1 MPHALL
7 VDEPIAL
14 DRKLEQRQT
23 ERREI
28 SYPAKITL
36 LGTTPEI
43 LHGMVRNISEGGT
56 QIRLDQPLPPPTLV
70 KIEYEDNL
78 LLGEVI
84 YCEETQSGWLV
95 GVRIEHGLF
104 ALTNIAT
111 VMQKF

>member
-7 VDEPIAL
+7 VDEPIVL

-28 SYPAKITL
+28 SHPAKVTL

-43 LHGMVRNISEGGT
+43 VHGMVRNVSEGGT
-56 QIRLDQPLPPPTLV
+56 QIRLDQPLAPPTLV

-84 YCEETQSGWLV
+84 YCEETQTGWLV
-95 GVRIEHGLF
+95 GVRVEHGLF
-104 ALTNIAT
+104 ALSAIAN

>member
-1 MPHALL
+1 MPNALL
-7 VDEPIAL
+7 VDEPVAL
-14 DRKLEQRQT
+14 YRKLEQRQT

-28 SYPAKITL
+28 SHPAKITL
-36 LGTTPEI
+36 VGTTPQI
-43 LHGMVRNISEGGT
+43 LHGMVRNVSEGGT
-56 QIRLDQPLPPPTLV
+56 QIRLDQRLPASTLV

-84 YCEETQSGWLV
+84 YCQEAPSGWLV

-104 ALTNIAT
+104 ALTAIAA

>member
-7 VDEPIAL
+7 VDEPIVL

-28 SYPAKITL
+28 SHPAKVTL

-43 LHGMVRNISEGGT
+43 VHGMVRNVSEGGT
-56 QIRLDQPLPPPTLV
+56 QIRLDQPLAPPTLV

-84 YCEETQSGWLV
+84 YCEETQTGWLV

-104 ALTNIAT
+104 ALSAIAD